1 VLAED
6 PSVNRLE
13 DTLLLWK
20 QLVSNRLL
28 ARVNIVLFL
37 NKCDLLQRKLA
48 GGVRLA
54 QYMTSYRDRP
64 NDFESVA
71 AYFRNKFGAMHQLW
85 TPNKERELH
94 SECGGRGREEKVLI
108 SSSYDGGDGHAE
120 DIRAHPPE

>member
-20 QLVSNRLL
+20 QLMSQRLL
-28 ARVNIVLFL
+28 AHVNIVLFM

-54 QYMTSYRDRP
+54 QYMTSYRDWP
-64 NDFESVA
+64 NDFESVT
-71 AYFRNKFGAMHQLW
+71 AYFRNKFGAMHKLW

-94 SECGGRGREEKVLI
+94 SECGVCGRGEKVLI
-108 SSSYDGGDGHAE
+108 SSSHDGGDGYA
-120 DIRAHPPE
+120 DDVRAHSSK

>member
-1 VLAED
+1 
-6 PSVNRLE
+6 VNRLE

-28 ARVNIVLFL
+28 TRVNIVLFL

-64 NDFESVA
+64 DDFESVA
-71 AYFRNKFGAMHQLW
+71 AYCRNKFGAMHQLW

-94 SECGGRGREEKVLI
+94 SECNILSVGACVLMD
-108 SSSYDGGDGHAE
+108 SSHDGGDGHAA
-120 DIRAHPPE
+120 DIRAHPSK

>member
-1 VLAED
+1 VLAGD

-13 DTLLLWK
+13 DTLLWK

-28 ARVNIVLFL
+28 AHVNIVLFL
-37 NKCDLLQRKLA
+37 HKCDLLQRKLA

-71 AYFRNKFGAMHQLW
+71 AYFPNKFGVMHHLW

-94 SECGGRGREEKVLI
+94 SECDVYGQDR
-108 SSSYDGGDGHAE
+108 Y
-120 DIRAHPPE
+120 

>member
-94 SECGGRGREEKVLI
+94 SECGGRGLEEKVLI
-108 SSSYDGGDGHAE
+108 GSSYDGGDGHAA
-120 DIRAHPPE
+120 DVRAHSSK

>member
-1 VLAED
+1 
-6 PSVNRLE
+6 VNRLE

-37 NKCDLLQRKLA
+37 NQRDLLQRKLA

-94 SECGGRGREEKVLI
+94 SECGGRVREEKVLI
-108 SSSYDGGDGHAE
+108 GSSYDGGDGHAE
-120 DIRAHPPE
+120 DIRAHPSE